1 MAPVHAWYLGGSY
14 KIIGLKKQY
23 IMVVLIMNLVF
34 IEPWA
39 YVVPLL
45 LTSFAN
51 LTTYLTFLNLSVLR
65 ENGTTNSV

>member
-1 MAPVHAWYLGGSY
+1 
-14 KIIGLKKQY
+14 
-23 IMVVLIMNLVF
+23 MVVLIMNLVF

-39 YVVPLL
+39 YVGPLL

>member
-1 MAPVHAWYLGGSY
+1 M
-14 KIIGLKKQY
+14 K
-23 IMVVLIMNLVF
+23 VLIMNLVF

-39 YVVPLL
+39 YIVPLS

-51 LTTYLTFLNLSVLR
+51 LTTYLTSLNLSVLR